1 MNKSKTLMYIDNLLL
16 AYETKQK
23 SIDANINIVDVIGI
37 TEVNN
42 VIYLALEIEYQ
53 DYCYLTHV
61 ELVNMWACPNE
72 TDKQDIKEILLSNLF
87 EDVAMQSSYFNKNDI
102 VKYVDDINIKS
113 IKEDYYFLDDS
124 ETPKMNVDYV
134 ISDLHYDGID
144 EQRNLTVLYQLEK
157 DGEPLGVLTNNFE
170 IEKVGE

>member
-1 MNKSKTLMYIDNLLL
+1 MNKSKTLIYIDSLLL
-16 AYETKQK
+16 SYEIKQK

-113 IKEDYYFLDDS
+113 IKNECGLCNKRFTL
-124 ETPKMNVDYV
+124 
-134 ISDLHYDGID
+134 
-144 EQRNLTVLYQLEK
+144 
-157 DGEPLGVLTNNFE
+157 
-170 IEKVGE
+170 